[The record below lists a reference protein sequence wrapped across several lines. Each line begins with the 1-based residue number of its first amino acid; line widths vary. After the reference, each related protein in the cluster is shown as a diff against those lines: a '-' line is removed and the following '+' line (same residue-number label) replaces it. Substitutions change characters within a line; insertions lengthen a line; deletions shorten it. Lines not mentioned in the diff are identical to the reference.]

1 MSNDRTLADR
11 LIDIGGKSSQLVALL
26 NLCYGAGFE
35 SFSGL
40 TEELQDATLELAADL
55 AVQINSVACGVDH
68 A

>member
-1 MSNDRTLADR
+1 MSHERTTMDR
-11 LIDIGGKSSQLVALL
+11 LSEIGGKSSQLIGLL

-55 AVQINSVACGVDH
+55 AAQINAIANGVDH
-68 A
+68 E